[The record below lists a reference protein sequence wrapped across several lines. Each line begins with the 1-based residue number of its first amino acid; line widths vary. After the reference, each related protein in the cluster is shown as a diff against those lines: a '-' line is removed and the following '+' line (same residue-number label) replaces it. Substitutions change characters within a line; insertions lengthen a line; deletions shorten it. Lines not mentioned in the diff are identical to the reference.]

1 MQVRSLIAA
10 LSSSL
15 LGACLLAGA
24 LSAPAAQAADAA
36 PPSAF
41 HWPHGERAAVSLSYD
56 DALDSQLDHAIP
68 ALDRAGIKA
77 TFYLQLSNPAV
88 RNRMAEWR
96 AAAAHGHELGNHTLF
111 HQCSKRVPGH
121 DFVQLERNLDT
132 TSVAQMRDQVL
143 LANTM
148 LNALDGRI
156 ERTFTVPC
164 GDHMAVDGD
173 YLPAIASNFIGMK
186 VREGDAVTASMTGF
200 DPRAVT
206 VMAPVGLSGQQL
218 IDIVKRA
225 GARGTM
231 INFTFHGVGGDY
243 LTTSNAAHEE
253 LLAFL
258 AAHRDEYW
266 TDTFLNITRYAGAH
280 ALPRHSDK

>member
-10 LSSSL
+10 FNACL
-15 LGACLLAGA
+15 LGAA
-24 LSAPAAQAADAA
+24 LSAPTAHAADAA
-36 PPSAF
+36 AAPAAF

-96 AAAAHGHELGNHTLF
+96 AAATHGHELGNHTLF

-121 DFVQLERNLDT
+121 DFVQPERNVDT
-132 TSVAQMRDQVL
+132 TTVAQMRDQIL
-143 LANTM
+143 LGNTM
-148 LNALDGRI
+148 LTALDGRT

-164 GDHMAVDGD
+164 TDHMALDGD
-173 YLPAIASNFIGMK
+173 YLPASASSFVGIK
-186 VREGDAVTASMTGF
+186 AREGDAVTDSMATV
-200 DPRAVT
+200 DPRFVT
-206 VMAPVGLSGQQL
+206 VMAPVGLSGAQL

-225 GARGTM
+225 SARGTM
-231 INFTFHGVGGDY
+231 VNFTFHGVGGDY

-258 AAHRDEYW
+258 AAHRAEYW
-266 TDTFLNITRYAGAH
+266 TDTFLNITRYVTTQQTAAKAH
-280 ALPRHSDK
+280 

>member
-1 MQVRSLIAA
+1 MQVRSLTA
-10 LSSSL
+10 L
-15 LGACLLAGA
+15 LGACLLGGA
-24 LSAPAAQAADAA
+24 LSATSAHAADTAPAAA
-36 PPSAF
+36 PSAF

-56 DALDSQLDHAIP
+56 DALGSQLDHAIP
-68 ALDRAGIKA
+68 ALDRAGLKA

-96 AAAAHGHELGNHTLF
+96 SAAARGHELGNHTLF
-111 HQCSKRVPGH
+111 HQCSNRVPGH
-121 DFVQLERNLDT
+121 DFVQPERNLDT
-132 TSVAQMRDQVL
+132 TTVAQMRDQVL

-148 LNALDGRI
+148 LNALDGRS

-173 YLPAIASNFIGMK
+173 YLPAVASSFVGIKM
-186 VREGDAVTASMTGF
+186 REGDAVTGSMAGF

-206 VMAPVGLSGQQL
+206 VMAPVGLSGREL

-231 INFTFHGVGGDY
+231 VNFTFHGVGGDY

-266 TDTFLNITRYAGAH
+266 TDTFLNITRYAGAQRTV
-280 ALPRHSDK
+280 APQR